1 MDKQPLMRRIFNL
14 FLACLLLILLCLYFW
29 LVLGFTDHSLRL
41 FVGIY
46 QKPHRRKIFNL
57 FLACLLPHIYL
68 PHNLHIIL
76 NYSLIILGYTDHS
89 LRLFVVGMHVYMYLP
104 PKRRIFILFIA
115 CLLLQNMDDHHL
127 HLCLYF
133 WIVLG
138 FMDRSLQ
145 LFVSLLH
152 QHLPPMRK
160 FF

>member
-1 MDKQPLMRRIFNL
+1 MDKQHPLMRRIFNL

-57 FLACLLPHIYL
+57 FLACLLPYIETLY
-68 PHNLHIIL
+68 LHIIL
-76 NYSLIILGYTDHS
+76 NYSLVILGFTDHS
-89 LRLFVVGMHVYMYLP
+89 LWLFVVGMHNYMYLP
-104 PKRRIFILFIA
+104 PKRRIIILFIA
-115 CLLLQNMDDHHL
+115 CLLPQNMENHL
-127 HLCLYF
+127 QICLYF
-133 WIVLG
+133 WLVLG